1 MSTQINPWVK
11 HETLP
16 DGGGRFTLAPL
27 SRGMGLT
34 VGNSLRRVL
43 LSSLSGWAV
52 TAIRIDSVK
61 HEFSAIP
68 GVVEDV
74 FDFLANL
81 KRVVFT
87 GGDSDVKTISISA
100 SAGDVTARSLVV
112 DSSLSV
118 VNPDVYLCHVQSG
131 HFAVEL
137 DIRRGVGYE
146 TAEGNRLEGTSVD
159 TIAVDS
165 SFSPVLRVNHQVENI
180 RVGKE
185 LGYDSLVLDV
195 WTNASISPEQAVQD
209 ASQIIMSHFDLFSR
223 MNQKPQGDL
232 VSTSDSVHKPLPA
245 DLTIDELELSARSSN
260 CLKRAGIET
269 VAALLELDYDSLG
282 KIKNFG
288 KKSADEINERLMQF
302 GLALKGIG
310 E

>member
-11 HETLP
+11 HDTLP

-52 TAIRIDSVK
+52 TAIRIDGVK

-87 GGDSDVKTISISA
+87 GGDSDVKTISLKA
-100 SAGDVTARSLVV
+100 SSGDVTAKSLVL
-112 DSSLSV
+112 DSSLTL

-131 HFAVEL
+131 QFSVEL

-146 TAEGNRLEGTSVD
+146 TAEGNRLEGASVD

-165 SFSPVLRVNHQVENI
+165 SFSPVLRVNHQVESI

-209 ASQIIMSHFDLFSR
+209 ASQIIMSHFELFSR
-223 MNQKPQGDL
+223 MNQKPQSDL
-232 VSTSDSVHKPLPA
+232 VAASDTGHKALPA

-269 VAALLELDYDSLG
+269 VASLLELDYESLG

-288 KKSADEINERLMQF
+288 KKSADEINERLLQF
-302 GLALKGIG
+302 GLSLKGIG

>member
-1 MSTQINPWVK
+1 MSTNINPWVK
-11 HETLP
+11 HESLP

-27 SRGMGLT
+27 SKGMGIT
-34 VGNSLRRVL
+34 VGNALRRVL

-52 TAIRIDSVK
+52 SSIRIDGVK
-61 HEFSAIP
+61 HEFSSIP

-81 KRVVFT
+81 KNVVFSE
-87 GGDSDVKTISISA
+87 GDSDVKVLTLSSKGGALYAKDLVIDA
-100 SAGDVTARSLVV
+100 SLKIM
-112 DSSLSV
+112 
-118 VNPDVYLCHVQSG
+118 NPDAYLCSVNSG
-131 HFAVEL
+131 RFNAEIE
-137 DIRRGVGYE
+137 IRRGVGYE
-146 TAEGNRLEGTSVD
+146 TAEGNRYDGATVD

-165 SFSPVLRVNHQVENI
+165 SFSPVLKVNHQVESI

-195 WTNASISPEQAVQD
+195 WTDASLSPEQAVLE
-209 ASQIIMSHFDLFSR
+209 ASQIVISHFDLFSR
-223 MNQKPQGDL
+223 MNQKPVVEGA
-232 VSTSDSVHKPLPA
+232 TATDSSHKPLPA

-269 VAALLELDYDSLG
+269 VASLLELDFDSLS

-288 KKSADEINERLMQF
+288 KKSADEINDRLAQF
-302 GLALKGIG
+302 GLALKGLG
-310 E
+310 G

>member
-52 TAIRIDSVK
+52 TAIRIDGVS

-68 GVVEDV
+68 GVIEDV

-87 GGDSDVKTISISA
+87 GGDSDVKTISLTA
-100 SAGDVTARSLVV
+100 SAGDVTAKALVV
-112 DSSLSV
+112 DSSLIV
-118 VNPDVYLCHVQSG
+118 VNPDIYLCHVQSG
-131 HFAVEL
+131 HFSVEL

-146 TAEGNRLEGTSVD
+146 TAEGNRFEGASVD
-159 TIAVDS
+159 SMAVDS

-195 WTNASISPEQAVQD
+195 WTNASISPEKAVLD
-209 ASQIIMSHFDLFSR
+209 ASQIIMSHFELFSH
-223 MNQKPQGDL
+223 MNQKPQSDH
-232 VSTSDSVHKPLPA
+232 VATSDLGHKPLPA

-269 VAALLELDYDSLG
+269 VASLLELDYESLG